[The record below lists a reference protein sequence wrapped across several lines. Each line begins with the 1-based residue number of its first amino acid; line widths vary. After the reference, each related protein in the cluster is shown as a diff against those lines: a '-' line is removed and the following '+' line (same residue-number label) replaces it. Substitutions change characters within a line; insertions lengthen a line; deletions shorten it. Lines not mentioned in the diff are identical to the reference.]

1 MAGKHKQQ
9 KQAEVVGSPGVYPR
23 FAAYLRIVFPLLIL
37 MLLAGY
43 CLRAAF
49 PIPELSSG
57 VAGFG
62 LVLIA
67 GLLAWTMLSRRTA
80 NAFLYERR
88 ARGRG
93 CGSGAAA
100 VPGEYTIFHG
110 VMLPGS
116 VKDIDHVVVGPSG
129 VFVVETKNWAG
140 RIDVLDGR
148 VLYNGQEP
156 TRPPVEQAR
165 QAAGFLENY
174 LCRECAQV
182 VEVRA
187 ALCFAGGGLSGELTG
202 VAGVRLCTAAT
213 IAELAV
219 VDEMPLADAVR
230 QQVIAALK
238 KTDLMRSR
246 LCAY

>member
-67 GLLAWTMLSRRTA
+67 GLLAWTMLSS
-80 NAFLYERR
+80 ERR
-88 ARGRG
+88 MRSYMKGARGEE
-93 CGSGAAA
+93 A
-100 VPGEYTIFHG
+100 VARALQQFPGEYTIFHG

-238 KTDLMRSR
+238 KLI
-246 LCAY
+246 